1 MFLIFVTIVGRSAQR
16 QIDIMVYQNQAVS
29 TEEAGP
35 KLLKSDINLY
45 TFMQER
51 EFIDF
56 NAGERKKF
64 RHVYKFFEIQP
75 YLLAQTYLPT
85 NFHKYVFVLY
95 HSIVLFLIY
104 MMSTLLFYS
113 VYDKKKNIV
122 VDIFVSLLVLL
133 FVSYLFSTT
142 DILYG
147 ERFTLIET
155 LAISIALY
163 ASIKQKIGLFI
174 FSLLLGVS
182 NRESAIALS
191 MFYPLLNYHRISKK
205 QIVGLLSIA
214 PIFFMVIN
222 FDILSNVTLNSLIFH
237 DAVESLTVTKTFVH
251 SIKYIFLFPLILLLY
266 FLQKKDLL
274 FKKIALLV
282 LIYIFIIIF
291 GSFFGNVILLFLFI
305 PFYIVTMAKI
315 FLNIQSSTIE

>member
-1 MFLIFVTIVGRSAQR
+1 MKRQTLLLYLLMFLIFVTIVGRSAQR

-142 DILYG
+142 DILHG

-214 PIFFMVIN
+214 PIF
-222 FDILSNVTLNSLIFH
+222 LW
-237 DAVESLTVTKTFVH
+237 
-251 SIKYIFLFPLILLLY
+251 
-266 FLQKKDLL
+266 
-274 FKKIALLV
+274 
-282 LIYIFIIIF
+282 
-291 GSFFGNVILLFLFI
+291 
-305 PFYIVTMAKI
+305 
-315 FLNIQSSTIE
+315 